1 MQAKNSLV
9 GVVIAGGRS
18 VRFGGEK
25 AVALFAGR
33 PLLLWA
39 VNRLASVCGA
49 VAVNARSGTA
59 AEALALAEGLTV
71 IHDAAGDPD
80 GPLAGVKAGLQ
91 WAQQRGAVQ
100 LAVSPCDVPLAPVNL
115 YARLHAEAGEGAAMA
130 QTSEGRQPQC
140 AIWPV
145 SALPALSHALA
156 GGVHPPTWRML
167 EEVGAIKVRFDPP
180 DSFANLNTREDLA
193 RLEIEFVRERS

>member
-1 MQAKNSLV
+1 MQAKNSLA

-18 VRFGGEK
+18 LRFGGEK

-39 VNRLASVCGA
+39 VNRLARVCDV

-91 WAQQRGAVQ
+91 WAKQRDAVQ
-100 LAVSPCDVPLAPVNL
+100 LAVSPCDVPLAPEDL
-115 YARLHAEAGEGAAMA
+115 YVRLHAAAGNGAAMA

-145 SALPALSHALA
+145 SALPALRDALA

-167 EEVGAIKVRFDPP
+167 EEIGAIKVRFDPP
-180 DSFANLNTREDLA
+180 DSFANLNTSEDLA
-193 RLEIEFVRERS
+193 RLESRFIRERS

>member
-1 MQAKNSLV
+1 MQAKNSLA

-18 VRFGGEK
+18 LRFGGEK
-25 AVALFAGR
+25 AVALFAGQ

-39 VNRLASVCGA
+39 VNRLARVCGA

-100 LAVSPCDVPLAPVNL
+100 LAVSPCDVPLAPDDL
-115 YARLHAEAGEGAAMA
+115 YSRLHAEAGEGAAMA
-130 QTSEGRQPQC
+130 KTGEGRQPQC

-145 SALPALSHALA
+145 SALPALSDAL
-156 GGVHPPTWRML
+156 
-167 EEVGAIKVRFDPP
+167 
-180 DSFANLNTREDLA
+180 
-193 RLEIEFVRERS
+193 